1 MHPRSEMSLNC
12 LDSCISNEN
21 PKKYPDTTAGEFLEE
36 RIKELGLKKVM
47 VGQIVYST
55 NSSIYNEGEEDL
67 NFSKNDYVIEVCFEK
82 KGRAGKGVTILKGF
96 LGNKEALN
104 SLAKEIKT
112 HLAIGGSTK
121 KGEIILQGRIQEK
134 VINFLK
140 NKGYKTK
147 KVGG

>member
-1 MHPRSEMSLNC
+1 
-12 LDSCISNEN
+12 
-21 PKKYPDTTAGEFLEE
+21 
-36 RIKELGLKKVM
+36 M

-55 NSSIYNEGEEDL
+55 NSSIYNDGEEDL
-67 NFSKNDYVIEVCFEK
+67 NFSKNDYVIEVYFEK
-82 KGRAGKGVTILKGF
+82 KGRAGKGVTIIKGF
-96 LGNKEALN
+96 LGNKEAFN

>member
-1 MHPRSEMSLNC
+1 ME
-12 LDSCISNEN
+12 
-21 PKKYPDTTAGEFLEE
+21 
-36 RIKELGLKKVM
+36 
-47 VGQIVYST
+47 GQIVYST
-55 NSSIYNEGEEDL
+55 NSSIYQDDEEDL
-67 NFSKNDYVIEVCFEK
+67 NVSKNDYVIEVCFEK
-82 KGRAGKGVTILKGF
+82 KGRAGKGVTIIKGF
-96 LGNKEALN
+96 LGNREDLN

-140 NKGYKTK
+140 NKGHKTK

>member
-1 MHPRSEMSLNC
+1 ME
-12 LDSCISNEN
+12 
-21 PKKYPDTTAGEFLEE
+21 
-36 RIKELGLKKVM
+36 
-47 VGQIVYST
+47 GQIVYST
-55 NSSIYNEGEEDL
+55 NSSIYNDSEEDL

-82 KGRAGKGVTILKGF
+82 KGRAGKGVTIIKGF

>member
-1 MHPRSEMSLNC
+1 
-12 LDSCISNEN
+12 
-21 PKKYPDTTAGEFLEE
+21 
-36 RIKELGLKKVM
+36 M

-55 NSSIYNEGEEDL
+55 NSSIYNDGEEDL

-82 KGRAGKGVTILKGF
+82 KVIAGKGVTILKGF

>member
-1 MHPRSEMSLNC
+1 MKLNV
-12 LDSCISNEN
+12 LEGQ
-21 PKKYPDTTAGEFLEE
+21 TTDVGTHLVTTV
-36 RIKELGLKKVM
+36 IKVKDL
-47 VGQIVYST
+47 VGNYAV
-55 NSSIYNEGEEDL
+55 DV
-67 NFSKNDYVIEVCFEK
+67 FDHA
-82 KGRAGKGVTILKGF
+82 KGRAGKGVTIIKGF

>member
-1 MHPRSEMSLNC
+1 ME
-12 LDSCISNEN
+12 
-21 PKKYPDTTAGEFLEE
+21 
-36 RIKELGLKKVM
+36 
-47 VGQIVYST
+47 GQIVYST
-55 NSSIYNEGEEDL
+55 NSSTYNDSEEDL

-104 SLAKEIKT
+104 SLAKIIKT
-112 HLAIGGSTK
+112 HFAIGGSTK